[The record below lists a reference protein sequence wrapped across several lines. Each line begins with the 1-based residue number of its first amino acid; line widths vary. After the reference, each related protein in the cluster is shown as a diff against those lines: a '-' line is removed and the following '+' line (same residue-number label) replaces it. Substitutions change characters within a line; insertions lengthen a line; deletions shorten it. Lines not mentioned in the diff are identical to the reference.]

1 MPKSSSSP
9 RRELLFY
16 TKERRENIADCL
28 NLLKISATFRKL
40 QVEENEIDV
49 KQTELL
55 SSEQIMAFIIMITHY
70 SLFKK
75 TSILDVSESEIV
87 PYETIKKQLFD
98 VNNRYLRRYRATNI
112 LTDEEITA
120 LADNYSEKKTMPF
133 NRELELV
140 RNNGSLN
147 LKGGIFVKVAKIPE
161 KPAQLAHRMLLLGKL
176 CSFVQVPRNYIRS
189 YQEFSIYDEFGLG
202 MFAEN
207 IGKWPKNYL
216 GIQEN
221 SGESYVRALSFVLED
236 RDKLFEIL
244 ERADIDQVK
253 KIFVEIIFPEPD
265 TSYLNDL
272 YDNIEAIYNNSE
284 NNLTPGVRSDIADTL
299 KNIVERGYKRITD
312 FEASLENL
320 LIKAK
325 IVEKE
330 FKDVKN
336 MTSNKKTINNFKLDI
351 DVKQKEKHCKNFYI
365 HLNNKGF

>member
-1 MPKSSSSP
+1 MPKSSSSS

-16 TKERRENIADCL
+16 TKERRENIANCL
-28 NLLKISATFRKL
+28 NLLKISATFRKP
-40 QVEENEIDV
+40 QVEENEIDI
-49 KQTELL
+49 KQTKLL
-55 SSEQIMAFIIMITHY
+55 SGEQIMAFIIVITHY
-70 SLFKK
+70 SLFKS

-87 PYETIKKQLFD
+87 PYETIEKQLIE
-98 VNNRYLRRYRATNI
+98 VNDCYLRRYRATNI
-112 LTDEEITA
+112 LTDKEITS
-120 LADNYSEKKTMPF
+120 LAEKYSEKKTMPF

-147 LKGGIFVKVAKIPE
+147 LKAGIFVKIAKIPE

-176 CSFVQVPRNYIRS
+176 CSFVQVPRNYKRMH
-189 YQEFSIYDEFGLG
+189 QKFSIYDEFGLG

-207 IGKWPKNYL
+207 IGKWPENYL
-216 GIQEN
+216 DIQEN

-236 RDKLFEIL
+236 RDELFEIL
-244 ERADIDQVK
+244 EKADIDQVK
-253 KIFVEIIFPEPD
+253 KIFAEIIFPEPD

-272 YDNIEAIYNNSE
+272 YDNIEAIYSNSE
-284 NNLTPGVRSDIADTL
+284 NNLTPGVRSDLADIL
-299 KNIVERGYKRITD
+299 KNTVERGYEKITD

-336 MTSNKKTINNFKLDI
+336 MTSNRKIIDNFKLDI
-351 DVKQKEKHCKNFYI
+351 DSKQKEKHCKNFYI
-365 HLNNKGF
+365 HLNNKNL